1 MSVKLKGIVLPSSL
15 TYPKLDSFSLFSV
28 MSEVPVTD
36 GLVGSYFVGSR
47 NADPTYNFANPSLPL
62 IPFLSPD
69 YTDPKFALLRVGR
82 GYFDTQIAPST
93 TQTIIAIARVPAAT
107 GVITS
112 NYYKDSSGNISGDT
126 LMENISTSKAVRY
139 YAQSSVNG
147 ATFTGRDISGFS
159 IGDFGVVGGIIS
171 SAPAVGAWTM
181 SESTEPAASIAIF
194 PTRVLNS
201 RTIRIG
207 ASYATNEFDND
218 IAISAVLIY
227 NTDIG
232 GPNMTTVMNWMRNV
246 VGVQAG
252 IWSAPKG

>member
-47 NADPTYNFANPSLPL
+47 NADPRYNFANPSLPL
-62 IPFLSPD
+62 IPYMSPD
-69 YTDPKFALLRVGR
+69 YTDPKFALLSVGR
-82 GYFDTQIAPST
+82 GYFDTQIAPTT
-93 TQTIIAIARVPAAT
+93 TQTIVAIAKVPAAT
-107 GVITS
+107 GVIAS
-112 NYYKDSSGNISGDT
+112 NYYKDSSNQISGDAF
-126 LMENISTSKAVRY
+126 LENISTAKSLRY
-139 YAQSSVNG
+139 YAQSSTNG
-147 ATFTGRDISGFS
+147 TTQASRDISALN
-159 IGDFGVVGGIIS
+159 IGDFSVVGGKIT
-171 SAPAVGAWTM
+171 ADPTVGAWTM
-181 SESTEPAASIAIF
+181 SDSADPGVSSATMAA
-194 PTRVLNS
+194 RVLNS
-201 RTIRIG
+201 RTLRIG
-207 ASYATNEFDND
+207 ASYAANEFNGD
-218 IAISAVLIY
+218 IGIAAVLIY